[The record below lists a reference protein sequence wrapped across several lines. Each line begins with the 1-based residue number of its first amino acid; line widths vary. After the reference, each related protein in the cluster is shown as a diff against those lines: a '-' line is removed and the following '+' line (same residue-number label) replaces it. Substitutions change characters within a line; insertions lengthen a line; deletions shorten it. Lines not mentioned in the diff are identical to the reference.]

1 MILVDVVFLHS
12 AVLSCLA
19 LSCLVLSCLVL
30 WTGQHSYGVKRSGVT
45 SGCRLPSEMSMTE
58 TTPENTE
65 SFSTRAFQ
73 ATASIP
79 NAEFTNFA
87 SKHCS
92 EWWHNDHAPGAPC
105 QSFAA
110 NTVSL
115 FISVYVL
122 AYSLQI

>member
-1 MILVDVVFLHS
+1 
-12 AVLSCLA
+12 
-19 LSCLVLSCLVL
+19 
-30 WTGQHSYGVKRSGVT
+30 
-45 SGCRLPSEMSMTE
+45 MTV

-87 SKHCS
+87 RKHCS
-92 EWWHNDHAPGAPC
+92 EWWHDDRARGAPW

-115 FISVYVL
+115 SYFSICTRVFTSNL
-122 AYSLQI
+122 IANYSMTENPSSSRR

>member
-12 AVLSCLA
+12 AV
-19 LSCLVLSCLVL
+19 
-30 WTGQHSYGVKRSGVT
+30 T
-45 SGCRLPSEMSMTE
+45 SGCRLSSEMSMTE

-87 SKHCS
+87 SKIT
-92 EWWHNDHAPGAPC
+92 
-105 QSFAA
+105 QSGDI
-110 NTVSL
+110 TIVHPEPVSVVCGKYCIAFL
-115 FISVYVL
+115 FQYM
-122 AYSLQI
+122 YSRIHFKFDS

>member
-12 AVLSCLA
+12 AV
-19 LSCLVLSCLVL
+19 
-30 WTGQHSYGVKRSGVT
+30 T
-45 SGCRLPSEMSMTE
+45 SGCRLSSEMSMTE
-58 TTPENTE
+58 ITPENTE

-92 EWWHNDHAPGAPC
+92 EWWHNDLDREPR
-105 QSFAA
+105 
-110 NTVSL
+110 TVIHVKRAKM
-115 FISVYVL
+115 FDPMG
-122 AYSLQI
+122 

>member
-12 AVLSCLA
+12 SVTYGCWLS
-19 LSCLVLSCLVL
+19 
-30 WTGQHSYGVKRSGVT
+30 
-45 SGCRLPSEMSMTE
+45 SEMSMTV
-58 TTPENTE
+58 TSPGNTE

-92 EWWHNDHAPGAPC
+92 EWWHNDRAPGAPC

-115 FISVYVL
+115 SYFSICTRVFTSNLIANYCS
-122 AYSLQI
+122 A

>member
-12 AVLSCLA
+12 AV
-19 LSCLVLSCLVL
+19 
-30 WTGQHSYGVKRSGVT
+30 T
-45 SGCRLPSEMSMTE
+45 SGCRLSSEMSMTE

-92 EWWHNDHAPGAPC
+92 EWWHNDRAPR
-105 QSFAA
+105 
-110 NTVSL
+110 VSRL
-115 FISVYVL
+115 RQILYRFLISVYVL